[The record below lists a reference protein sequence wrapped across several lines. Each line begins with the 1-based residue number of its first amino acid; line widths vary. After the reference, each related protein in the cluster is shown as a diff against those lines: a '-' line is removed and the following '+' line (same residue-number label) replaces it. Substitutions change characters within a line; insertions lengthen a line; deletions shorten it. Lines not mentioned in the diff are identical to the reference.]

1 MMTFEDIAVCLP
13 WTERSDTVET
23 EPRPSLRL
31 VKPVPEKKSG
41 RSEAEQNYLEQ
52 MGRWHHRRQ
61 RRRNRL
67 ERLYR

>member
-13 WTERSDTVET
+13 WNERSDSEGAET
-23 EPRPSLRL
+23 RPSLRL

-41 RSEAEQNYLEQ
+41 RTQAEQDYLEQ

-67 ERLYR
+67 QHLYR

>member
-13 WTERSDTVET
+13 WNERSPPRET
-23 EPRPSLRL
+23 ETRASLRL
-31 VKPVPEKKSG
+31 VTPVAEKKSG
-41 RSEAEQNYLEQ
+41 RTQSEQDYLVQ